1 MIRILSCTY
10 HISNSIH
17 IIISL
22 SLYIY
27 IRTIVECNHHHHS
40 FPSSIPRWSLATP
53 LGLSDGRFS
62 SYPVTGSFSRS
73 VRENPGIS
81 PGEVGHG
88 CRLNRKQGT
97 GFLAWDFGGSNLGS
111 FMKYSFKQPLIL
123 KKRIQATNNSIFFV
137 SHTDLVHVNLLSHG
151 KLSRVRQKQCWH

>member
-1 MIRILSCTY
+1 M
-10 HISNSIH
+10 HISH
-17 IIISL
+17 FQLYTYLHISL

-27 IRTIVECNHHHHS
+27 IWTIVECNHHHHS
-40 FPSSIPRWSLATP
+40 FPSSIPRWSLGSP
-53 LGLSDGRFS
+53 LGLSDDRFS

-81 PGEVGHG
+81 PGGVGHG
-88 CRLNRKQGT
+88 CCLNRKQGT
-97 GFLAWDFGGSNLGS
+97 RFLAWDFGGSNLGS

-123 KKRIQATNNSIFFV
+123 KKRIQATNYSIFFV